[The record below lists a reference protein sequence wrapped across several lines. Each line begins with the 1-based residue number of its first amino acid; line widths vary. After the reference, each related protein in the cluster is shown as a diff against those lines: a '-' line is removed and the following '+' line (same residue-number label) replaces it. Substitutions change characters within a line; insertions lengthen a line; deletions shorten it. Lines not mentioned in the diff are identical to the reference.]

1 VSIVVQSDA
10 SNVTVSL
17 SRFAL
22 SLGAR
27 EQLMNIIG
35 VGQLKSVRQTFR
47 DSGSPSGSWPPL
59 SPASLSWRKYS
70 TGHKLLVDTGLL
82 LNSITFAVQGN
93 SVVDRHRPALRER
106 PAVRLRWRPE
116 REALQ
121 LHAPP
126 AQPRHF
132 RQSQITNKLGRSQ
145 TCAANFRAASP
156 RSTCAAFTRHIRIPP
171 RPFLVFRPED
181 PARIQSEVDEYVNYS
196 RPKQAGLEA
205 KLMADG
211 PNFFPATCRASL
223 QAN

>member
-1 VSIVVQSDA
+1 MSIVVQSDA

-93 SVVDRHRPALRER
+93 SVVVGTGLRYASVHQYGFDGDQSVKPYSYTR
-106 PAVRLRWRPE
+106 
-116 REALQ
+116 
-121 LHAPP
+121 
-126 AQPRHF
+126 
-132 RQSQITNKLGRSQ
+132 RQRSRDTFGSQKITNKLGRSQ
-145 TCAANFRAASP
+145 TVHRKTSSGIATVNVRG
-156 RSTCAAFTRHIRIPP
+156 FTRHIRIPA

-181 PARIQSEVDEYVNYS
+181 PARIQAEVEEYVKQS
-196 RPKQAGLEA
+196 AAQAGLEA
-205 KLMADG
+205 K
-211 PNFFPATCRASL
+211 
-223 QAN
+223 